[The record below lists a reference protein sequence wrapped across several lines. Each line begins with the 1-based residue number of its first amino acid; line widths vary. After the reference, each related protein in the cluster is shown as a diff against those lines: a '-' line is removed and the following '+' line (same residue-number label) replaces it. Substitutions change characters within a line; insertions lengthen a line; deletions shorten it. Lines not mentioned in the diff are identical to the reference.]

1 MYEKKYKNISQ
12 KCKKLGVGNEK
23 ILQEILNKLKL
34 FFEHNAVFDKMQY
47 KEGPK
52 KSVLDAWEKH
62 IFGVKKIQRIRQ
74 KTLTRMV
81 LDDKISNTVWTEHVL
96 KGAKLRL

>member
-34 FFEHNAVFDKMQY
+34 FFEHNAVFDKIQY

-52 KSVLDAWEKH
+52 KSVLDAWKKH
-62 IFGVKKIQRIRQ
+62 IFGVKKS
-74 KTLTRMV
+74 KASG
-81 LDDKISNTVWTEHVL
+81 K
-96 KGAKLRL
+96 KP

>member
-1 MYEKKYKNISQ
+1 M
-12 KCKKLGVGNEK
+12 
-23 ILQEILNKLKL
+23 QEILDKLKL

-52 KSVLDAWEKH
+52 KTVLDTWKKH
-62 IFGVKKIQRIRQ
+62 IFGVKKIQRIGQ

-96 KGAKLRL
+96 IDAKLGL